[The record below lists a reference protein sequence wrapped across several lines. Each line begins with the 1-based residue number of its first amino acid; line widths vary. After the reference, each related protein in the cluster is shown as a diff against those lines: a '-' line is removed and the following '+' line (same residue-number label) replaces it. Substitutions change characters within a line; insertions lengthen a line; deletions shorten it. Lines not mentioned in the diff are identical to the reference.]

1 MESVSTQRIGQAGM
15 SVAGMFLLDVAN
27 EVSGKEGGGRR
38 GRKRRREGG
47 REEEGSKCKK
57 AAPPRRQKKKIY

>member
-1 MESVSTQRIGQAGM
+1 MESVSRQRIGQAGM

-27 EVSGKEGGGRR
+27 QVSGKEGEGRR

-47 REEEGSKCKK
+47 REEEEGWLRREEGSM
-57 AAPPRRQKKKIY
+57 